1 MRTSHL
7 HPEGQVRMPR
17 CTILYKN
24 KQLTIIGEGREKLC
38 VSSVTI
44 IYEQINYWFMPRA
57 DVVNDLWDN
66 KKPLFFFFSNR
77 VHSLFYHS
85 IGKLCLLCNLLD
97 PHTKNPNYTFK
108 VRAYAVNF
116 FLLDL
121 FAFPKS
127 FFLSLGIN
135 SALFLAG
142 RGFRKIPEVQEV
154 HFKAFQ

>member
-1 MRTSHL
+1 M
-7 HPEGQVRMPR
+7 
-17 CTILYKN
+17 
-24 KQLTIIGEGREKLC
+24 
-38 VSSVTI
+38 
-44 IYEQINYWFMPRA
+44 
-57 DVVNDLWDN
+57 
-66 KKPLFFFFSNR
+66 
-77 VHSLFYHS
+77 
-85 IGKLCLLCNLLD
+85 LCNLLD

-154 HFKAFQ
+154 HFKAFQGACETRVSLEYFLVKVTLFVANFLVHVSLNGMGWVWFCKDLVPLHKLSVKVDNYNPRSQSSLSCFKKERFSLGARERTLETRLDNDR